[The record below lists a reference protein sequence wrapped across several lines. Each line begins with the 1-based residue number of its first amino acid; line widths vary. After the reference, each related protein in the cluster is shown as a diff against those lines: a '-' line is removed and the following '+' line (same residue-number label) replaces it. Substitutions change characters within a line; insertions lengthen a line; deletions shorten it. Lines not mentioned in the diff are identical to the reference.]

1 MAHIVVIDPGHG
13 GKDPGAVAHGL
24 AEKDVV
30 LRLARMVRN
39 ELAYYDV
46 DVRMTRDADV
56 FVELS
61 DRAAFANRLGAALFV
76 SLHCN
81 AGGGQGFESYIHP
94 NAKAATAT
102 IQNVIHGEVMAYL
115 RGYGITDRGRKRA
128 NLAVCRETR
137 MPAVLLENLFID
149 NPRENSLLKDDSFL
163 RGLARV
169 IAGGIAKALGLQRK
183 AAPPSEPTT
192 APKVTTAEGQKPVEV
207 QKCTIV
213 FGDRKLE
220 GIIYE
225 DRSYAP
231 VRALAEALGLQVAW
245 DAKTKTVILTKEG
258 DTK

>member
-1 MAHIVVIDPGHG
+1 MARIIVIDPGHG

-24 AEKDVV
+24 READVV
-30 LRLARMVRN
+30 LKLAHMVRD
-39 ELAYYDV
+39 ELSCYDA
-46 DVRMTRDADV
+46 DVRMTRDKDC

-61 DRAAFANRLGAALFV
+61 ERAAFANRLGAALFV

-81 AGGGQGFESYIHP
+81 AGGGQGFESYVYIQP
-94 NAKAATAT
+94 STASVSY
-102 IQNVIHGEVMAYL
+102 QNTIHGEVMAYL
-115 RGYGITDRGRKRA
+115 RGYGITDRGKKRA

-137 MPAVLLENLFID
+137 MPAILLECLFID
-149 NPRENSLLKDDSFL
+149 HPRENGLLRDEAFL
-163 RGLARV
+163 RGLARA
-169 IAGGIAKALGLQRK
+169 IATGIAKTLGLRRK
-183 AAPPSEPTT
+183 AAPTSSAT
-192 APKVTTAEGQKPVEV
+192 PKVTQVAAQKPAEV

-245 DAKTKTVILTKEG
+245 DAKNKTVILKEG
-258 DTK
+258 DAK

>member
-1 MAHIVVIDPGHG
+1 MVKPLVVIDPGHG

-94 NAKAATAT
+94 AAGSAT
-102 IQNVIHGEVMAYL
+102 VSIQNVIHGEVMAYL
-115 RGYGITDRGRKRA
+115 RGYGITDRGKKRA

-149 NPRENSLLKDDSFL
+149 HPRENVLLRDEAFL
-163 RGLARV
+163 RGLAAS
-169 IAGGIAKALGLQRK
+169 IASGIAKALGLQRK
-183 AAPPSEPTT
+183 AAPPA
-192 APKVTTAEGQKPVEV
+192 APKVTPVATQKPAAPPKTAIPVYV
-207 QKCTIV
+207 NGQYVGQGVLI
-213 FGDRKLE
+213 
-220 GIIYE
+220 E
-225 DRSYAP
+225 DRTFVP
-231 VRALAEALGLQVAW
+231 VRMVAEALG
-245 DAKTKTVILTKEG
+245 AKVEWEARTKSVHIQK
-258 DTK
+258 

>member
-1 MAHIVVIDPGHG
+1 MNMPIIVIDAGHG

-30 LRLARMVRN
+30 LPLARMVRN

-61 DRAAFANRLGAALFV
+61 DRAALANKWGAALFV

-94 NAKAATAT
+94 AAGSAT
-102 IQNVIHGEVMAYL
+102 VSIQNVIHGEVMAYL
-115 RGYGITDRGRKRA
+115 RGYGITDRGKKRA

-149 NPRENSLLKDDSFL
+149 HPRENVLLRDEAFL
-163 RGLARV
+163 RGLAAS
-169 IAGGIAKALGLQRK
+169 IARGIAKALGLRRK
-183 AAPPSEPTT
+183 AASPT
-192 APKVTTAEGQKPVEV
+192 ASKVTQAASQKPVEV

-213 FGDRKLE
+213 FGDRKME

-231 VRALAEALGLQVAW
+231 VRALAEALGLKVEW
-245 DAKTKTVILTKEG
+245 DARTKSVHIYREK
-258 DTK
+258 

>member
-1 MAHIVVIDPGHG
+1 MAKPLVVIDAGHG

-61 DRAAFANRLGAALFV
+61 DRAAFANRIGAALFV

-149 NPRENSLLKDDSFL
+149 HPRENVLLRDEAFL
-163 RGLARV
+163 RGLAAS
-169 IAGGIAKALGLQRK
+169 IARGIAKALGLRRK
-183 AAPPSEPTT
+183 AAPPA
-192 APKVTTAEGQKPVEV
+192 APKVTPVAAQKPAAPPIPVYV
-207 QKCTIV
+207 N
-213 FGDRKLE
+213 GKLVGQGVLIE
-220 GIIYE
+220 E
-225 DRSYAP
+225 RTFVP
-231 VRALAEALGLQVAW
+231 VRMVAEALGAKVTW
-245 DAKTKTVILTKEG
+245 DARTKSVHIEK
-258 DTK
+258 

>member
-1 MAHIVVIDPGHG
+1 MAKPLVVIDPGHG

-30 LRLARMVRN
+30 LRLGRMVRE
-39 ELAYYDV
+39 ELAAYDV
-46 DVRMTRDADV
+46 DVRMTRDSDR

-61 DRAAFANRLGAALFV
+61 DRAALANKWGAALFV
-76 SLHCN
+76 SLHNN

-115 RGYGITDRGRKRA
+115 RGYGITDRGKKRA

-149 NPRENSLLKDDSFL
+149 HPRENGLLRDEAFL
-163 RGLARV
+163 RGLAAS
-169 IAGGIAKALGLQRK
+169 IARGIAKALGLRRK
-183 AAPPSEPTT
+183 AAPPA
-192 APKVTTAEGQKPVEV
+192 APKVTPVAAQKPVEV

-245 DAKTKTVILTKEG
+245 DAKNKTVILKEG
-258 DTK
+258 DEK